1 MDLPT
6 LNSMV
11 SNKVSIIIPTLNEE
25 KILPELFVNLE
36 QLDPKPFEIIF
47 VDGPSK
53 DETACLIQK
62 NGYKLIRTIGKG
74 RALQMNEG
82 AFQAFGDLIVF
93 LHADTRVPK
102 NLVNIVSNTLQNK
115 KITLA
120 GFTSIMKGDVK
131 VRSFISIQNKFKT
144 YIGAFIYNPFRC
156 VCYGFRLL
164 FGDQVMFCRRSDFI
178 KIGGF
183 NHELPI
189 MEDADLCLRINK
201 LGKIKQIKEKVYSSD
216 RRVEVLGLYEAYIRY
231 LKIYFF
237 WRLGASPTWLK
248 AQYEDIR

>member
-1 MDLPT
+1 MALE
-6 LNSMV
+6 
-11 SNKVSIIIPTLNEE
+11 KISIIIPTLNEE
-25 KILPELFVNLE
+25 SILPELFNNLE
-36 QLDPKPFEIIF
+36 SLDPKPSEIIF

-53 DETACLIQK
+53 DETSCLIEK
-62 NGYKLIRTIGKG
+62 NGYKLIRSIGKG

-82 AFQAFGDLIVF
+82 AYQSNGDLLVF
-93 LHADTRVPK
+93 LHADTQVPK
-102 NLVNIVSNTLQNK
+102 NLVHIVSKTLKNK

-120 GFTSIMKGDVK
+120 GFTSIMQGNGK
-131 VRSFISIQNKFKT
+131 VRKFITIQNKLKT
-144 YIGAFIYNPFRC
+144 YFGAFIYNPFRC
-156 VCYGFRLL
+156 LCFGFRLL
-164 FGDQVMFCRRSDFI
+164 FGDQVMFCRKADFI

-201 LGKIKQIKEKVYSSD
+201 LGVIKQIREKVYSSD
-216 RRVEVLGLYEAYIRY
+216 RRVASLGLVQAYIRY

-237 WRLGASPTWLK
+237 WRFGASSTWLK